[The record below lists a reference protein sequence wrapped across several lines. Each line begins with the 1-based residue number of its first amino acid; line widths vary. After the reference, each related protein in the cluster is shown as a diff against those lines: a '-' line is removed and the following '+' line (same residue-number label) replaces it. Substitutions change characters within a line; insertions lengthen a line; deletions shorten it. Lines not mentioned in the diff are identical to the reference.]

1 MPPRLRPRRPPAA
14 RRLPAGCPPVAR
26 RLPDARPRAPSSAVE
41 RGARACA
48 GGIER
53 GRPNGALPRAGREK
67 RAGPQR
73 KRAAR
78 GRPFAC
84 DARVSARQNFSISL
98 RIAAKRLPYGGAII
112 ARVFRRGCV
121 STGFIFENVTKPS

>member
-1 MPPRLRPRRPPAA
+1 M
-14 RRLPAGCPPVAR
+14 PAGCPPVAR
-26 RLPDARPRAPSSAVE
+26 PSSAVE